1 LGFLYIRCLL
11 DGDERTWPQPYGT
24 AAWCQKETFWSN
36 IEVVIRLADRNTAT
50 CAHGANG
57 NVTLT
62 LAKRI
67 VTAAV
72 SSSI

>member
-1 LGFLYIRCLL
+1 M
-11 DGDERTWPQPYGT
+11 
-24 AAWCQKETFWSN
+24 
-36 IEVVIRLADRNTAT
+36 VIRLADRNTAT
-50 CAHGANG
+50 CAHGTNG
-57 NVTLT
+57 NVTLTLTLT